1 MRAVAGAVVVCSS
14 IGYARLV
21 GGPEIG
27 TSIVGG
33 EIAKKGE
40 YPWIAALLW
49 GHDED
54 DDDAYEQHLCGGT
67 LIDEFW
73 VLTAAHC
80 VSDGRAPS
88 SVVIGARDLT
98 RWQKEDYGFVP
109 EERAVTGVAIARSYD
124 DDMIYNDVALL
135 RLAAA
140 STLPTARVASSTPG
154 AGVGV
159 TVMGWGDT
167 TAGSGKVSYPE
178 KLHYVNI
185 DVVNCDDVDVDDDH
199 DAYLCASPKDSREDS
214 CQGDS
219 GGPLVDLAD
228 PEDPVVVG
236 VVSWGWNCKGGGVYA
251 DVADF
256 RVWIDNV
263 VAGNACVDDA
273 AWLKEG
279 SKSKGCS
286 WVFEKP
292 SSRCKKKDDDGLKA
306 QDRCLQSCGCDVCA
320 DDGDWFTKKTKK
332 DCAWV
337 AKKSE
342 TRCSKENDDNVPADD
357 ACHVACG
364 AC

>member
-1 MRAVAGAVVVCSS
+1 MGRSVRAVAGAVVVCSS

-21 GGPEIG
+21 GGPGIG

-124 DDMIYNDVALL
+124 DDMVYNDVALL

-178 KLHYVNI
+178 KLHYVDI
-185 DVVNCDDVDVDDDH
+185 DVVDCDDVDVDDGH
-199 DAYLCASPKDSREDS
+199 DSYLCASPKDSREDS

-236 VVSWGWNCKGGGVYA
+236 VVSCGRPASFTRETKGGRGGVL
-251 DVADF
+251 
-256 RVWIDNV
+256 RRRPR
-263 VAGNACVDDA
+263 
-273 AWLKEG
+273 ER
-279 SKSKGCS
+279 S
-286 WVFEKP
+286 
-292 SSRCKKKDDDGLKA
+292 
-306 QDRCLQSCGCDVCA
+306 
-320 DDGDWFTKKTKK
+320 
-332 DCAWV
+332 
-337 AKKSE
+337 
-342 TRCSKENDDNVPADD
+342 
-357 ACHVACG
+357 
-364 AC
+364 